1 MLFFFN
7 RPFAGP
13 SGSRRVTR
21 NSSHFKKLFTDVPV
35 EPLSKAIGQD
45 VRGHVT
51 DSSLLPT
58 PTDEVVSDH
67 GANADTMEIA
77 PRRSSRISVAPRR
90 FHRRNL
96 TYMK

>member
-1 MLFFFN
+1 MLT
-7 RPFAGP
+7 AE
-13 SGSRRVTR
+13 SGSHRVTR

-51 DSSLLPT
+51 GSSLLPT

-77 PRRSSRISVAPRR
+77 LRRSSRISVAPKR
-90 FHRRNL
+90 FIEEI
-96 TYMK
+96 